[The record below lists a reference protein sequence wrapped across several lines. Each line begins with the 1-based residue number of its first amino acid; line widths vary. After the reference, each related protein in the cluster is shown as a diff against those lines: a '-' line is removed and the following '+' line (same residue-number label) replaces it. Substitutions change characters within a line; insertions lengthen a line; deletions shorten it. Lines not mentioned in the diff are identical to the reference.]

1 MGAASDRPR
10 WDRLLI
16 AVIGPTASGKSA
28 LALTLAEAAGAQVLS
43 CDALQARAGLPILTA
58 KPAPDELARV
68 PHHLVGVWP
77 VDQPATA
84 AQYVQRADAVL
95 AQLRER
101 GTPAVLCGGTGL
113 YLRALC
119 DGLFE
124 GPPADAA
131 WRQRLRAEAEA
142 SGLAALHARLA
153 AVDPEA
159 ARRIAPADY
168 VRIERALEVHAQT
181 GRPISELQ
189 RESQQRLAEAGPR
202 YRVLRIGLDPG
213 MERLR
218 QRIEA
223 RARAMVEAGLV
234 AEVEQALAVHGPLRF
249 PPLGFDLAM
258 RHLRGELTKEQLV
271 ADLARETGQYARR
284 QRTWWKR
291 EPDVRWFADAADVP
305 VAELVATLRSG

>member
-1 MGAASDRPR
+1 MGAAADRPI

-16 AVIGPTASGKSA
+16 AVIGATASGKSA
-28 LALTLAEAAGAQVLS
+28 LALALAEAAGAQILG

-58 KPAPDELARV
+58 KPTPDELSRV
-68 PHHLVGVWP
+68 PHHLIGVWP

-84 AQYVQRADAVL
+84 AQYVQRADEVL
-95 AQLRER
+95 VRLRER
-101 GTPAVLCGGTGL
+101 GTPGVLCGGTGL

-124 GPPADAA
+124 GPPADVEL
-131 WRQRLRAEAEA
+131 RQRLRAEAEA
-142 SGLAALHARLA
+142 SGLPALHARLA

-202 YRVLRIGLDPG
+202 YRILRIGLDPG

-234 AEVEQALAVHGPLRF
+234 AEGEQALAAHGPLRF
-249 PPLGFDLAM
+249 PPLGFDLAL
-258 RHLRGELTKEQLV
+258 RHLRGELTKDQLV
-271 ADLARETGQYARR
+271 ADLARETAQYARR

-291 EPDVRWFADAADVP
+291 EPDVRWYADAADVP
-305 VAELVATLRSG
+305 IAELVAVLHTG